1 MKKII
6 FLLVLAVFVLGV
18 GCSGEK
24 DTSKVPDSKDSKDV
38 MASLPEGPLALP
50 AKSDPEANKHNME
63 GIDHWNQEHYDV
75 ALEHFNMASKID
87 GSSGEVHFNE
97 AISYDKVGQHGVATK
112 HFGVALKKA
121 AGNKKILNSPIL
133 KAHLGM

>member
-1 MKKII
+1 MKNIVSI
-6 FLLVLAVFVLGV
+6 LVVLALFIAPVITFA
-18 GCSGEK
+18 
-24 DTSKVPDSKDSKDV
+24 D
-38 MASLPEGPLALP
+38 EGPLNLP
-50 AKSDPEANKHNME
+50 AGANPEANKHNLE
-63 GIDHWNQEHYDV
+63 GIDHWNQGHYDV
-75 ALEHFNMASKID
+75 ALKHFNMASKID

-121 AGNKKILNSPIL
+121 GGNNKILASPIL